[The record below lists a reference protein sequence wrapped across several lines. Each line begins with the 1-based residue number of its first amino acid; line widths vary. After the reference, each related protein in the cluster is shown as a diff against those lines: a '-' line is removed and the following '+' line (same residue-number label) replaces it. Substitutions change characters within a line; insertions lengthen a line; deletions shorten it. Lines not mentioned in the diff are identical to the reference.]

1 MKYSTLYL
9 FQSGVASGLS
19 IAAIVAQI
27 PTTMSAVLFIASAIA
42 AVCTGA
48 MGIRELD
55 KEENQ

>member
-1 MKYSTLYL
+1 MKYSTIYL

-27 PTTMSAVLFIASAIA
+27 PASMSAILFLASAIA

-48 MGIRELD
+48 LGIRELD